1 MKPINAAPHGLLQT
15 LQREQLATPLLCVP
29 WSRQPHL
36 TMCDLQSAAAHV
48 VQPLWAAFWL
58 QTPTSVTVCV
68 CQFEESSTG
77 ASQAQGFPLETK
89 ECFYRPFPSINN
101 LCLCLD
107 LGLCLCESVCN
118 CVCVVLNSGLMK

>member
-68 CQFEESSTG
+68 CVSLKSPQQEHPRLK
-77 ASQAQGFPLETK
+77 ASPWKPRNAFIDRSHL
-89 ECFYRPFPSINN
+89 
-101 LCLCLD
+101 
-107 LGLCLCESVCN
+107 
-118 CVCVVLNSGLMK
+118 